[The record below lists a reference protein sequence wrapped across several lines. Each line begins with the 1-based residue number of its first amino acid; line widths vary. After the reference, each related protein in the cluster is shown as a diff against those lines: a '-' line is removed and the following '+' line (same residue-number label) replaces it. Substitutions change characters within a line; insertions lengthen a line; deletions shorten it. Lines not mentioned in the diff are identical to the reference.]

1 MHEPERGKPARV
13 GYLAALYPIVSHSF
27 LLREVEG
34 LRRSGLDVETMSV
47 WRSPRSELL
56 DEASRREGA
65 RTWALDGE
73 GRAAIV
79 WSHVRALALAPRAYG
94 ATLAKAFRS
103 RPRDRL
109 GLAWRAAAFRRGFAL
124 VRHCERRAI
133 HHLHVHHASAGA
145 EFAVLACTYGRAS
158 GRGPRSWSLSL
169 HGPGEW
175 YARNAIGIDRKVADA
190 EWVACISDWT
200 RGQAMFLSSRRHWH
214 KLEVLRLGVPVEQFA
229 RSAPA
234 PAPAEPLVLSLGRL
248 VPQKGQAVLVG
259 AIAHLR
265 AQGRDVRC
273 VIAGAGPLEDDLR
286 ALCEELGV
294 ADLVELP
301 GAVPPA
307 DVPSLLERASVF
319 CLPSFAEGL
328 PVVLMEAMASG
339 LPVVASRVMGI
350 PELVEDGSTGLLVPP
365 GREVELAAALI
376 RVLDDAELAARLV
389 RAGREKVRCDH
400 DGDAAAAAL
409 ARRLRRSASDA
420 AAAAA
425 R

>member
-1 MHEPERGKPARV
+1 MRESERGTPARV
-13 GYLAALYPIVSHSF
+13 GYLVALYPVVSHSF
-27 LLREVEG
+27 LVREVHG

-47 WRSPRSELL
+47 WRPPRSELL
-56 DEASRREGA
+56 DEASRREDA

-73 GRAAIV
+73 GRRALV
-79 WSHVRALALAPRAYG
+79 WSHVRALALAPRAYA
-94 ATLAKAFRS
+94 ATLVRAVRS
-103 RPRDRL
+103 RPRDHL

-124 VRHCERRAI
+124 ARHCERRSI

-145 EFAVLACTYGRAS
+145 ELAVLACAYGRAS

-175 YARNAIGIDRKVADA
+175 YRNSAIGIERKVADA
-190 EWVACISDWT
+190 EWVTCISDWT
-200 RGQAMFLSSRRHWH
+200 RGQAMYLSDRCHWH

-229 RSAPA
+229 HSAPA
-234 PAPAEPLVLSLGRL
+234 PPEPLVLTLSRL

-294 ADLVELP
+294 SDLVELP

-307 DVPSLLERASVF
+307 GVPALLESASVF
-319 CLPSFAEGL
+319 CLPSLAEGL

-339 LPVVASRVMGI
+339 VPVVATRVMGI

-365 GREVELAAALI
+365 GEPAALAAALT
-376 RVLDDAELAARLV
+376 RVLDDAELRARLV
-389 RAGREKVRCDH
+389 RAGREKVRRDH

-420 AAAAA
+420 AAVA
-425 R
+425 

>member
-1 MHEPERGKPARV
+1 MQHEGERGTPARV
-13 GYLAALYPIVSHSF
+13 GYLVALYPTVSHSF
-27 LLREVEG
+27 LVREVDG
-34 LRRSGLDVETMSV
+34 LRRCGLEVETMSV
-47 WRSPRSELL
+47 RRPSRSELL
-56 DEASRREGA
+56 DEASRREDA

-73 GRAAIV
+73 SRGALVR
-79 WSHVRALALAPRAYG
+79 SHVRALARAPHAYG
-94 ATLAKAFRS
+94 ATLARAL
-103 RPRDRL
+103 RPHPRGRL
-109 GLAWRAAAFRRGFAL
+109 GRARRAGAFWRGFAL
-124 VRHCERRAI
+124 VSHCEKRAI
-133 HHLHVHHASAGA
+133 RHLHVHHASAGA
-145 EFAVLACTYGRAS
+145 ELAVLACAYGRAS

-175 YARNAIGIDRKVADA
+175 YLSGAVGIERKIADA

-200 RGQAMFLSSRRHWH
+200 RGQAMLLSNRRHWH
-214 KLEVLRLGVPVEQFA
+214 KLRVLRLGVPLEQFA
-229 RSAPA
+229 PSA
-234 PAPAEPLVLSLGRL
+234 PAPAEPLVLSVSRL
-248 VPQKGQAVLVG
+248 APEKGQAVLVG

-286 ALCEELGV
+286 ALCEERGV

-307 DVPSLLERASVF
+307 GVPALLESASVF

-339 LPVVASRVMGI
+339 VPVVASRVMGI
-350 PELVEDGSTGLLVPP
+350 PELVEDGTTGLLVPP
-365 GREVELAAALI
+365 GREADLAAALI
-376 RVLDDAELAARLV
+376 RVLDDAGLRDQFV
-389 RAGREKVRCDH
+389 RAGREKVRRDH
-400 DGDAAAAAL
+400 DGDAAAVAL
-409 ARRLRRSASDA
+409 AGRLRESASAA